1 MFKSLKIGALKEMEG
16 TNESDFA
23 LLPEKYFRE
32 KTEEWCSENLSLPSL
47 LENK

>member
-1 MFKSLKIGALKEMEG
+1 MFKSLDIGALKEMDG
-16 TNESDFA
+16 TNGSDFV

-32 KTEEWCSENLSLPSL
+32 KTEEWCSENLSLSRL